1 MPNRREFLLATA
13 GLAAATSLRSLA
25 ASRPEPLGALAF
37 DGFPLIDARPAL
49 NAVKALLNGAPDNAV
64 ETWRARTFDYTWLRA
79 LGGQYQAFLP
89 CAEDALKTTARQFRI
104 ELPADAGAGLR
115 AAFMGLSVWPDVPAA
130 LERLRQSGLRLA
142 FLSNLSPEILSAVL
156 RNSALRPLFDT
167 DGISTDMART
177 YKPAPQAYALGPQH
191 FDLPRERILFVA
203 SSGWDAA
210 GARWF
215 GYPTYWVNRSAAPE
229 DELGL
234 HADGQGAD
242 MAALLGFIA
251 ARG

>member
-13 GLAAATSLRSLA
+13 GIAASATFRRAAAA
-25 ASRPEPLGALAF
+25 AIQPLGAVAF
-37 DGFPLIDARPAL
+37 DGFPLIDPRPAL
-49 NAVKALLNGAPDNAV
+49 GAIKSLLPGAPDNAV

-89 CAEDALKTTARQFRI
+89 CAEDALKTTARQFKI
-104 ELPADAGAGLR
+104 ELPHDAGERLR
-115 AAFMGLSVWPDVPAA
+115 TAFMSLSVWPDVPAA
-130 LERLRQSGLRLA
+130 LERLRQRGLRLA

-156 RNSALRPLFDT
+156 RNAALRPLFDV
-167 DGISTDMART
+167 DGISTDVAKT
-177 YKPAPQAYALGPQH
+177 YKPTPQAYALGSQH
-191 FDLPRERILFVA
+191 FGLARERILFVA

-215 GYPTYWVNRSAAPE
+215 GYPTYWVNRTAAPE

-234 HADGQGAD
+234 HADAQGAD
-242 MAALLGFIA
+242 MAALLEFIA